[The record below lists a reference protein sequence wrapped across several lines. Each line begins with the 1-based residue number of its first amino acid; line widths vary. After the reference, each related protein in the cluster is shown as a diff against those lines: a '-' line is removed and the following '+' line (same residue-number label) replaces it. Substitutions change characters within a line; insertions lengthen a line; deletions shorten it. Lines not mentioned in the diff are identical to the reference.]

1 MPTSIPNILTYSR
14 IGFVPVLV
22 ALYLFQGPGI
32 WISAIFVLIS
42 FTDWLDG
49 YIARRMNQTSLFGA
63 FLDPVADKLLVVV
76 ALILL
81 VSDNDV
87 LVSVQ
92 SPILFIIVTTIIVG
106 REITVSALREWMAE
120 IGRRGVVAVNRLGK
134 LKALAQIAA
143 ITMLLYGPIGEPK
156 WVSWLGEMLLY
167 LSGFF
172 TLLSMVTYLRVARK
186 TFTGNSKAKQ

>member
-14 IGFVPVLV
+14 IAFVPVLV

>member
-14 IGFVPVLV
+14 IAFVPVLV

-120 IGRRGVVAVNRLGK
+120 IGQRGVVAVNRLGK
-134 LKALAQIAA
+134 LKTLVQIAA